1 MLEHAI
7 SLTKFSTTL
16 TSTTLTF
23 GSTRGLVARLM
34 KRASSWMSLAWLKV
48 AAVCVDVRGRAVIYH

>member
-1 MLEHAI
+1 MLERAI
-7 SLTKFSTTL
+7 SLTSTAL
-16 TSTTLTF
+16 ASTALTF

-48 AAVCVDVRGRAVIYH
+48 AAVCVDIQGRAVTRH